1 MKTLFKAFQGVVIEL
16 LIVALLAGNMAAYML
31 KKQ

>member
-1 MKTLFKAFQGVVIEL
+1 MKTLFKAFQGVVIGL